1 MWILLTRK
9 VFYRSRGCPCFKL
22 FQLSCLTCTKDF
34 TVETSQLGTTDTG
47 IWWRRCPCY
56 HRLVVCLLPRL
67 LIGSFSKTEPRFL
80 EHLGLSCWRLSF
92 LVLKAFAIF
101 KVSFNSAIGLGAST
115 ASLSS
120 LGFQLEERGH
130 FLFLFLSLIQSGI
143 FFLPPTHLLQ
153 F

>member
-9 VFYRSRGCPCFKL
+9 VFCRSRGCPCFKL

-56 HRLVVCLLPRL
+56 HRLLVCLLSRL
-67 LIGSFSKTEPRFL
+67 IVGSFSNTEPRFSRTSRPDL
-80 EHLGLSCWRLSF
+80 LASLLV
-92 LVLKAFAIF
+92 VLKAIAIF

-115 ASLSS
+115 ASLS
-120 LGFQLEERGH
+120 R
-130 FLFLFLSLIQSGI
+130 
-143 FFLPPTHLLQ
+143 LPTVKGDVTSCSNSCL
-153 F
+153 